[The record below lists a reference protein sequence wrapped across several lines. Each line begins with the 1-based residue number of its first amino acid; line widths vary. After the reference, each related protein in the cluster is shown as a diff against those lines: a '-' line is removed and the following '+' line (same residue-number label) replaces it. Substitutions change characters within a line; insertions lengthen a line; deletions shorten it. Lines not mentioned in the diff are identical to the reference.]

1 MMMNN
6 LKREKWNY
14 YGLKFNV
21 YKVEVGV
28 LLDKDNSEYDLYL
41 YYDKKHSYY
50 EENSVL
56 FLDYNMAVEYARNY
70 VDNGVNGTYSIISK
84 LEYDSKEIYT
94 KGKELEDEEMDYV
107 MNDINYILGGGY
119 VEDIGMFNGLY
130 SIDNVIYSLYKVRDE
145 KNPYFMGKG
154 NGKIIENFVKTKEE
168 LVIDFMF
175 DNDYINGSEYDH
187 WFEDDIISV
196 DQKIVLLYLT
206 LEEMRKL
213 HLAVEEEKELEEN
226 ITEILVKYEK
236 YGRKC
241 I

>member
-1 MMMNN
+1 MNN
-6 LKREKWNY
+6 KERENWNY
-14 YGLKFNV
+14 YRLVFDI

-56 FLDYNMAVEYARNY
+56 FLDYNRAVEYAKNY

-84 LEYDSKEIYT
+84 IKYDSQEIY
-94 KGKELEDEEMDYV
+94 GKKATDTEMGYV

-119 VEDIGMFNGLY
+119 VEDIGMFNDLY
-130 SIDNVIYSLYKVRDE
+130 SINNVIYSLYKVRDE
-145 KNPYFMGKG
+145 KNPYYMGKG
-154 NGKIIENFVKTKEE
+154 NGEIIENFVKTKEE

-187 WFEDDIISV
+187 WFEDEIISV
-196 DQKIVLLYLT
+196 DHKIVLLYLA

-213 HLAVEEEKELEEN
+213 HLAVEEEKRISDY
-226 ITEILVKYEK
+226 ITEVLVKYENK
-236 YGRKC
+236 
-241 I
+241 